1 MLPDPSVSLTPAQQ
15 ALAARPLDARIFL
28 EGPAGA
34 GKTTCGR
41 ERLRFLLDQGVPA
54 GDILL
59 LVPQRVYANPYL
71 PARFEAGLENDPE
84 PQNGPGE
91 AVQALTLAGLA
102 QRAIEK
108 FWLLAA
114 SEAGFAAPD
123 RPPVF
128 LNVETAQYFLARVIA
143 PLLEEGYFSPVTLE
157 RRGLYSQILNNLNR
171 AASVGFPHTE
181 IGERLRSAWTG
192 AKGRERMYSD
202 LQECASRFRTYCL
215 EHNLLDFSLQI
226 EVFTRHLWRLPACRS
241 WLLDTYRHLIADN
254 LEEGTPALHDLL
266 YAWLPDCASALLIY
280 DWEGGYRTI
289 LAADPVT
296 AYRLKERCQE
306 QAAFERSFVTP
317 PELEAWIPLLGRA
330 LSRTQ
335 TRPEARLEQEG
346 ELRVRLAAYRL
357 YPQMLDWVAEEAAE
371 LVHAQGLPPAE
382 IAILA
387 PYVSDT
393 LRFALEQRL
402 RSRGVV
408 LRSHRPS
415 RPLRDEAPVQCL
427 LTLAALAHPGWGSP
441 PAQADLRAALV
452 QAIQGMDPVRAGLL
466 AEIVYRV
473 REGEPYLTGFDRLR
487 EPVQARI
494 TPELGERYEGLRLW
508 LEEYRQE
515 PEEAFDRF
523 VMRIYTE
530 LLSQPGYGFS
540 ENETAEE
547 MAANLIDSARN
558 FARAVGGWEAQGGRS
573 LGQEFAASVQE
584 GLMAASYLRSWQA
597 QPEGAVLLAPVATFL
612 STNRAVTVQFWLNA
626 GSPAWYDRP
635 EQPLGHPYV
644 LSRHWPAGRV
654 WTDVEEYEA
663 AQETLYRLAAGL
675 IRRCRERVF
684 LGYSE
689 LSEQGYEQRGML
701 LRAYE
706 RILSQPGE
714 PAGEIQRDS
723 PGG

>member
-1 MLPDPSVSLTPAQQ
+1 MHPDPSVPLTSEQR
-15 ALAARPLDARIFL
+15 ALAARPLNARIFL

-41 ERLRFLLDQGVPA
+41 KRLRFLLDQGVPA
-54 GDILL
+54 GEILL

-71 PARFEAGLENDPE
+71 PARLEEGGENDPSL
-84 PQNGPGE
+84 QNG

-114 SEAGFAAPD
+114 AEAGFAAPD

-143 PLLEEGYFSPVTLE
+143 PLLEDGYFNSITLE
-157 RRGLYSQILNNLNR
+157 RRSLYSQILNNLNR

-192 AKGRERMYSD
+192 AKERERMYSD
-202 LQECASRFRTYCL
+202 LQECANRFRAYCL

-226 EVFTRHLWRLPACRS
+226 EVFTRRLWRLPACRS
-241 WLLDTYRHLIADN
+241 WLLETYRHLIADN
-254 LEEGTPALHDLL
+254 LEEGTPVLHDLL

-306 QAAFERSFVTP
+306 QVSFERSFVTP
-317 PELEAWIPLLGRA
+317 PELEAWIPFLGRA

-335 TRPEARLEQEG
+335 VRPEIRPARDG
-346 ELRVRLAAYRL
+346 ELRLHLEARRL
-357 YPQMLDWVAEEAAE
+357 YPQMLDWAADE
-371 LVHAQGLPPAE
+371 TAALVHEQGLPPAE
-382 IAILA
+382 IALLA
-387 PYVSDT
+387 PYVPDT

-402 RSRGVV
+402 RSRGVA
-408 LRSHRPS
+408 LRTHRPS

-441 PAQADLRAALV
+441 PAQADVRAALV
-452 QAIQGMDPVRAGLL
+452 QAIQGLDPVRAGLL

-473 REGEPYLTGFDRLR
+473 REGEPYLTAFDRLR
-487 EPVQARI
+487 EPIQARI
-494 TPELGERYEGLRLW
+494 TPELGERYESLRLW

-523 VMRIYTE
+523 LMRLYAE

-540 ENETAEE
+540 GDEAAEE
-547 MAANLIDSARN
+547 MAANLIDSAQN
-558 FARAVGGWEAQGGRS
+558 FARAVGGWA
-573 LGQEFAASVQE
+573 GQEGRNLGREFVASVQE
-584 GLMAASYLRSWQA
+584 GLMAASYLRGWQA
-597 QPEGAVLLAPVATFL
+597 GPEGAVLLAPVATFL
-612 STNRAVTVQFWLNA
+612 SSNRPVTVQFWLNA
-626 GSPAWYDRP
+626 GSPAWYERP

-644 LSRHWPAGRV
+644 LSRHWPPGRP

-663 AQETLYRLAAGL
+663 AQETLYRLAVGL
-675 IRRCRERVF
+675 VRRCRERVY
-684 LGYSE
+684 LGHSE

-706 RILSQPGE
+706 RILSVLNE
-714 PAGEIQRDS
+714 PAGEAQSDS
-723 PGG
+723 SAGRG